1 MKKRLKEQENFSQNV
16 RVIEKA
22 QEVLKKLSD
31 IEVLNKA
38 GITIKGKITR
48 TALLLLG
55 KVRLNISLMAL
66 FLELPGHFIM
76 QIIR

>member
-16 RVIEKA
+16 RVDRKKA

-38 GITIKGKITR
+38 GITIKGK
-48 TALLLLG
+48 
-55 KVRLNISLMAL
+55 
-66 FLELPGHFIM
+66 
-76 QIIR
+76 